1 LSNKI
6 TPDHLRRRAVV
17 YVRQSS
23 PIQVMH
29 NLESQRRQYGLAEY
43 ARGLGFTDVVTIDDD
58 LGKSGSGLVDRPGFQ
73 RLVAEVCGGQIGA
86 VLCIEAS
93 RLARNGRDWH
103 HLIELC
109 GLVGAIVID
118 PEGVYDPRSPNDRLL
133 LGLKGSMNEFELHL
147 FRQRSLEAMRQKA
160 RRGEFQC
167 NLPAGYC
174 WAPSGKIE
182 IDPDRRVQQ
191 AIRSVFE
198 RFAALGSARQVLM
211 ECRSM
216 GMQLPVHHSDLSGSN
231 VQWRVPVYHT
241 ILRILTNPV
250 FAGAYAFGKTEARTT
265 VVDGRAKK
273 TVGHHKPVEEW
284 GVLIQDHHP
293 GYITWEQFERNQ
305 KILSENNFMR
315 TGSSRKAGRGG
326 HGLLTG
332 LLRCRRCGRMLY
344 TYYTGRGDLV
354 RYACR
359 GVRIVHGGASCIS
372 FGGPRPEQRVVIEIL
387 RAVEGSAVEAAFQA
401 AERATNQNQMRMQA
415 VSLELEQARYQARLA
430 ERRYESADP
439 ENRLV
444 TGELEARWNAALRH
458 VADLEEAFRTVG
470 RAVNAAP
477 IPDQPSLMRLAA
489 DLESVW
495 QAPGTDLRLKQRII
509 RTLIEEI
516 VVDVDQAANQVV
528 MLIHWSG
535 GRHTEL
541 RIAKPK
547 TGEHN
552 HKTAIEAAEVVKQM
566 AGRYPD
572 DVIASTL
579 NRLGFSTGYGNT
591 WKKHL
596 VCSLRSKLGL
606 PTYDPNTMQAASIL
620 TAEQAAARLG
630 VSMRTVR
637 ELLRTNV
644 LTGTQ
649 VVKFAPWQIPVEAL
663 NATAVLERVQRI
675 HDGKHSRTL
684 QMLDGHS
691 LRLPGM

>member
-1 LSNKI
+1 MTSKI

-17 YVRQSS
+17 YVRQST
-23 PIQVMH
+23 PIQVVH
-29 NLESQRRQYGLAEY
+29 NLESQRRQYGLADY
-43 ARGLGFTDVVTIDDD
+43 ARQLGFNEVITIDDD
-58 LGKSGSGLVDRPGFQ
+58 LGKSGSGLVERPGFQ

-109 GLVGAIVID
+109 GLVGAVVID

-133 LGLKGSMNEFELHL
+133 LGLKGTMNEFELHL
-147 FRQRSLEAMRQKA
+147 FRQRSLEAMQQKA

-174 WAPSGKIE
+174 WGPSGNVE

-191 AIRSVFE
+191 GIRSVFE
-198 RFAALGSARQVLM
+198 RFGALGSARQVLM
-211 ECRSM
+211 EFRNQ
-216 GMQLPVHHSDLSGSN
+216 GIQLPVHHPDSSGSKLE
-231 VQWRVPVYHT
+231 WRSPVYHT
-241 ILRILTNPV
+241 ILQVLVNPV
-250 FAGAYAFGKTEARTT
+250 FAGAYAFGKTGSRTT
-265 VVDGRAKK
+265 VVNGRAKK
-273 TVGHHKPVEEW
+273 TVGHRKPIEEW
-284 GVLIQDHHP
+284 GVLIKDHHP
-293 GYITWEQFERNQ
+293 GYITWDQFERNQ

-326 HGLLTG
+326 RGLLTG

-344 TYYTGRGDLV
+344 TYYAGRGDLV
-354 RYACR
+354 RYMCR
-359 GVRIVHGGASCIS
+359 GLRIVHGGQSCIS
-372 FGGPRPEQRVVIEIL
+372 FAGAKPEQQIVTEIL
-387 RAVEGSAVEAAFQA
+387 RAVEGSAVEAALQA
-401 AERATNQNQMRMQA
+401 AERAASQEQTRMQA
-415 VSLELEQARYQARLA
+415 LSLELEQARYQARLA

-444 TGELEARWNAALRH
+444 ASELEARWNAALRH
-458 VADLEEAFRTVG
+458 VADLEEAFRTTESLVKTK
-470 RAVNAAP
+470 P
-477 IPDQPSLMRLAA
+477 FPDKSSLMRLAA

-495 QAPGTDLRLKQRII
+495 HAPGTDLRLKQRIV
-509 RTLIEEI
+509 RTLVEEV

-541 RIAKPK
+541 RIWKPK
-547 TGEHN
+547 TGEHG
-552 HKTAIEAAEVVKQM
+552 HKTAIEAVEVVKQM
-566 AGRYPD
+566 AGQYPD
-572 DVIASTL
+572 DVIAGTL

-596 VCSLRSKLGL
+596 VCSLRSKLAL
-606 PTYDPNTMQAASIL
+606 PTYEPHRNNVQDAL
-620 TAEQAAARLG
+620 TAEQTAERLG

-644 LTGTQ
+644 LNGTQ
-649 VVKFAPWQIPVEAL
+649 VVKFAPWRIPAEAL
-663 NATAVLERVQRI
+663 NDAAVVERVQRI
-675 HDGKHSRTL
+675 NNGRHSRAP
-684 QMLDGHS
+684 HS
-691 LRLPGM
+691 PDEHTPRFPGM

>member
-1 LSNKI
+1 MSKI
-6 TPDHLRRRAVV
+6 TPDHLCRRAVV
-17 YVRQSS
+17 YVRQST
-23 PIQVMH
+23 PIQVVH
-29 NLESQRRQYGLAEY
+29 NLESQRRQYGLADY
-43 ARGLGFTDVVTIDDD
+43 ARGLGFNDVVTIDDD
-58 LGKSGSGLVDRPGFQ
+58 LGKSGSGLVERPGFQ

-109 GLVGAIVID
+109 GLVGTIVID
-118 PEGVYDPRSPNDRLL
+118 PEGVYDPRLPNDRLL
-133 LGLKGSMNEFELHL
+133 LGLKGTMNEFEVHL

-174 WAPSGKIE
+174 WAPSGEIE
-182 IDPDRRVQQ
+182 TDPDRRVQQ

-211 ECRSM
+211 EFRSQ
-216 GMQLPVHHSDLSGSN
+216 GIQLPVHHPDPSGSK
-231 VQWRVPVYHT
+231 VEWRAPVYHA
-241 ILRILTNPV
+241 ILQVLVNPV
-250 FAGAYAFGKTEARTT
+250 FAGAYAFGKTESRTT

-273 TVGHHKPVEEW
+273 TVGHRKPIEQW
-284 GVLIQDHHP
+284 SVLIKDHHT
-293 GYITWEQFERNQ
+293 GYITWDQFERNQ

-315 TGSSRKAGRGG
+315 TGSTRKAGRGG

-332 LLRCRRCGRMLY
+332 LLRCHRCGRMLY
-344 TYYTGRGDLV
+344 TYYSGRGDLV
-354 RYACR
+354 RYMCR
-359 GVRIVHGGASCIS
+359 GLRIVHGGQSCIS
-372 FGGPRPEQRVVIEIL
+372 FAGTKPEQRVVTEIL
-387 RAVEGSAVEAAFQA
+387 RAVGGSAVEAALQA
-401 AERATNQNQMRMQA
+401 AKRATNQEQTRLQA
-415 VSLELEQARYQARLA
+415 LSLQLEQARYQARLA
-430 ERRYESADP
+430 ERRYESSDP

-444 TGELEARWNAALRH
+444 TGELETRWNGAMRH
-458 VADLEEAFRTVG
+458 VADLEEALRTMES
-470 RAVNAAP
+470 AVNAAP
-477 IPDQPSLMRLAA
+477 IPDQSSLMRLAD

-495 QAPGTDLRLKQRII
+495 RTPETDLRLKQRIL

-516 VVDVDQAANQVV
+516 VVDIDQPANQVL

-541 RIAKPK
+541 HITKPK
-547 TGEHN
+547 TGEHG
-552 HKTAIEAAEVVKQM
+552 HKTAAEAVEVVKQM
-566 AGRYPD
+566 VGQYPD
-572 DVIASTL
+572 DVIAGTL

-596 VCSLRSKLGL
+596 VCSLRSKLDL
-606 PTYDPNTMQAASIL
+606 PAYDPNNKQAQGTL
-620 TAEQAAARLG
+620 TAEQAAEQLG

-644 LTGTQ
+644 LAGKQ
-649 VVKFAPWQIPVEAL
+649 VVKFAPWQIPTAAL
-663 NATAVLERVQRI
+663 NANPVVERIQRI
-675 HDGKHSRTL
+675 HNGKHQRFLRAPNEDT
-684 QMLDGHS
+684 

>member
-1 LSNKI
+1 
-6 TPDHLRRRAVV
+6 
-17 YVRQSS
+17 
-23 PIQVMH
+23 MH

-43 ARGLGFTDVVTIDDD
+43 ARGLGFNDVVTIDDD
-58 LGKSGSGLVDRPGFQ
+58 LGKSGSGLVERPGFQ

-133 LGLKGSMNEFELHL
+133 LGLKGTMNEFELHL

-211 ECRSM
+211 EYRSQ
-216 GMQLPVHHSDLSGSN
+216 GIQLPVHHPDPSGSN
-231 VQWRVPVYHT
+231 IKWRLPVYHT
-241 ILRILTNPV
+241 VLRILTNPV
-250 FAGAYAFGKTEARTT
+250 FAGAYAFGKTESRTT
-265 VVDGRAKK
+265 VVEGRARK
-273 TVGHHKPVEEW
+273 TVGHQKPVEEW
-284 GVLIQDHHP
+284 GVLIKDHHSS
-293 GYITWEQFERNQ
+293 YITWEQFERNQ
-305 KILSENNFMR
+305 KNLSENNFMR
-315 TGSSRKAGRGG
+315 IGSSRKAGRGG

-359 GVRIVHGGASCIS
+359 GVRIVHGGQSCIS
-372 FGGPRPEQRVVIEIL
+372 FAGAKPEQRAVIEIL
-387 RAVEGSAVEAAFQA
+387 RAVEGSAIEAALQA
-401 AERATNQNQMRMQA
+401 AERVTNQKQMRMQA
-415 VSLELEQARYQARLA
+415 LSLELEQARYQARLA
-430 ERRYESADP
+430 ERRYEAADP

-444 TGELEARWNAALRH
+444 TGELEARWNAALSH
-458 VADLEEAFRTVG
+458 VAELETAFHTVES
-470 RAVNAAP
+470 AVKATAVPN
-477 IPDQPSLMRLAA
+477 QPSLMRLAA

-495 QAPGTDLRLKQRII
+495 HAPGTDLRLKQRIV

-516 VVDVDQAANQVV
+516 IVDIDQAANQVI

-541 RIAKPK
+541 RISKPK

-552 HKTAIEAAEVVKQM
+552 HRTADEAVDIVKQM
-566 AGRYPD
+566 AGQYPD
-572 DVIASTL
+572 DIIAGTL
-579 NRLGFSTGYGNT
+579 NRLGISTGYGNT

-596 VCSLRSKLGL
+596 VCSLRSRLGL
-606 PTYDPNTMQAASIL
+606 PIYDPNNAQAQGMLS
-620 TAEQAAARLG
+620 AEQAAERLG
-630 VSMRTVR
+630 VSTRTVR

-644 LTGTQ
+644 LIGTQ

-663 NATAVLERVQRI
+663 TGATVVERVQRI
-675 HDGKHSRTL
+675 REGKYSRVPQTRNEY
-684 QMLDGHS
+684 M

>member
-1 LSNKI
+1 VSSKI
-6 TPDHLRRRAVV
+6 TLDHLGRRAVV
-17 YVRQSS
+17 YVRQST
-23 PIQVMH
+23 PIQVLN
-29 NLESQRRQYGLAEY
+29 NLESQRRQYGLADY
-43 ARGLGFTDVVTIDDD
+43 ARELGFNDVFTIDDD
-58 LGKSGSGLVDRPGFQ
+58 LGKSGSGLVERPGFQ

-133 LGLKGSMNEFELHL
+133 LGLKGTMNEFEVHL

-182 IDPDRRVQQ
+182 IYPDRRVQH

-198 RFAALGSARQVLM
+198 RFSALGSARQVLM
-211 ECRSM
+211 EFRSQ
-216 GMQLPVHHSDLSGSN
+216 GIQLPVHQSDPSGSK
-231 VQWRVPVYHT
+231 VEWRAPVYNA
-241 ILRILTNPV
+241 ILQVLVNPV
-250 FAGAYAFGKTEARTT
+250 FAGAYAFGKTESRTT
-265 VVDGRAKK
+265 VVNGRAKK
-273 TVGHHKPVEEW
+273 TIGHRKPIEEW
-284 GVLIQDHHP
+284 AVLIKDHHP
-293 GYITWEQFERNQ
+293 GYITWEQFDRNQ
-305 KILSENNFMR
+305 IILSENNFMR

-344 TYYTGRGDLV
+344 TYYAGRGDLV
-354 RYACR
+354 RYMCR
-359 GVRIVHGGASCIS
+359 GLRIVHGGQSCIS
-372 FGGPRPEQRVVIEIL
+372 FAGAKPERQVVTELL
-387 RAVEGSAVEAAFQA
+387 RAVEGNAVDAAIQA
-401 AERATNQNQMRMQA
+401 AERVANREQTRMLA
-415 VSLELEQARYQARLA
+415 LSLELEQVRYQARLA
-430 ERRYESADP
+430 QRRYESADP

-444 TGELEARWNAALRH
+444 AGELETRWNAALRH
-458 VADLEEAFRTVG
+458 VADLEEAFRTADGV
-470 RAVNAAP
+470 VNAKP
-477 IPDQPSLMRLAA
+477 LPDQASLMRLAA
-489 DLESVW
+489 DLESLW
-495 QAPGTDLRLKQRII
+495 HAPGTDLRLKQRIV
-509 RTLIEEI
+509 RTLVEEI
-516 VVDVDQAANQVV
+516 VVDVDQPANQVV

-541 RIAKPK
+541 RITKPK
-547 TGEHN
+547 TGEHG
-552 HKTAIEAAEVVKQM
+552 HKTTTEAVEVVKQM
-566 AGRYPD
+566 AGQYPD
-572 DVIASTL
+572 DVIAGTL

-596 VCSLRSKLGL
+596 VCSLRSKLDL
-606 PTYDPNTMQAASIL
+606 PAYDPSSKQAHGAL
-620 TAEQAAARLG
+620 TAEQAAERLG

-644 LTGTQ
+644 LMGTQ
-649 VVKFAPWQIPVEAL
+649 VVKFAPWQIPIEAL
-663 NATAVLERVQRI
+663 NTAAVVERIQRI
-675 HDGKHSRTL
+675 HDGKHLRT
-684 QMLDGHS
+684 QHNQDEHT

>member
-1 LSNKI
+1 MNDKL
-6 TPDHLRRRAVV
+6 TADHLRRRAVV

-29 NLESQRRQYGLAEY
+29 NLESQRRQYGLADY
-43 ARGLGFTDVVTIDDD
+43 ARELGFNDVVTIDDD
-58 LGKSGSGLVDRPGFQ
+58 LGKSGSGLVERPGFQ
-73 RLVAEVCGGQIGA
+73 RLVTEVCEGQIGA

-109 GLVGAIVID
+109 GLVGAVVID

-133 LGLKGSMNEFELHL
+133 LGLRGTMNEFELHL

-174 WAPSGKIE
+174 WAPSGQIE

-191 AIRSVFE
+191 AVRSVFD

-211 ECRSM
+211 EFRSQRI
-216 GMQLPVHHSDLSGSN
+216 QLPVHHRDSSGSN
-231 VQWRVPVYHT
+231 VVWRAPVYHT
-241 ILRILTNPV
+241 ILAILTNPV
-250 FAGAYAFGKTEARTT
+250 FAGAYAFGKTESRTA
-265 VVDGRAKK
+265 VVDGRARK
-273 TVGHHKPVEEW
+273 TVGHRKPVEEW
-284 GVLIQDHHP
+284 GVLIKDHHP
-293 GYITWEQFERNQ
+293 SYIMWEQFERNQ
-305 KILSENNFMR
+305 KTLRENNFMR

-359 GVRIVHGGASCIS
+359 GMRIVHGGASCIS
-372 FGGPRPEQRVVIEIL
+372 FGGPKPEQRVTAEIL
-387 RAVEGSAVEAAFQA
+387 RAVEGSAVQAALQA
-401 AERATNQNQMRMQA
+401 AERATSQQQVRMQA
-415 VSLELEQARYQARLA
+415 LSLELEQARYRARLA

-444 TGELEARWNAALRH
+444 TGELEARWNAALTH
-458 VADLEEAFRTVG
+458 VAELETAFH
-470 RAVNAAP
+470 AVESETKP
-477 IPDQPSLMRLAA
+477 TPTPDQESLMRLAA
-489 DLESVW
+489 DLQSVW
-495 QAPGTDLRLKQRII
+495 EAPGTDLRLKQRII
-509 RTLIEEI
+509 RIVIEEI
-516 VVDVDQAANQVV
+516 VVDIDQPANQVM

-541 RIAKPK
+541 RITKPK
-547 TGEHN
+547 SGEHN
-552 HKTAIEAAEVVKQM
+552 HRTAAEAVEVVKQM
-566 AGRYPD
+566 AGQYPD
-572 DVIASTL
+572 DIIASTL

-596 VCSLRSKLGL
+596 VCSLRGRLDL
-606 PTYDPNTMQAASIL
+606 PTYDPTKRQAQDTL
-620 TAEQAAARLG
+620 TAEQAAGKLG

-637 ELLRTNV
+637 ELLRINV
-644 LTGTQ
+644 LAGTQ
-649 VVKFAPWQIPVEAL
+649 VVKFAPWQIPAEAL
-663 NATAVLERVQRI
+663 NASAVVERVRRI
-675 HDGKHSRTL
+675 RDGKHLRMP
-684 QMLDGHS
+684 QIADEYV

>member
-1 LSNKI
+1 
-6 TPDHLRRRAVV
+6 
-17 YVRQSS
+17 
-23 PIQVMH
+23 
-29 NLESQRRQYGLAEY
+29 
-43 ARGLGFTDVVTIDDD
+43 
-58 LGKSGSGLVDRPGFQ
+58 
-73 RLVAEVCGGQIGA
+73 

-109 GLVGAIVID
+109 GLVGALVID
-118 PEGVYDPRSPNDRLL
+118 PEGVYDPRSPNDRLF
-133 LGLKGSMNEFELHL
+133 LGLKGTMNEFELHL
-147 FRQRSLEAMRQKA
+147 FRQRTLEAMRQKA
-160 RRGEFQC
+160 RRGDFQC

-174 WAPSGKIE
+174 WAPSGKVE
-182 IDPDRRVQQ
+182 IDPDRRVEQ
-191 AIRSVFE
+191 AVRSVFD

-211 ECRSM
+211 EFRSQEI
-216 GMQLPVHHSDLSGSN
+216 QLPVHHPDLSGSRIE
-231 VQWRVPVYHT
+231 WKLPVYNT
-241 ILRILTNPV
+241 ILSVLTNPV
-250 FAGAYAFGKTEARTT
+250 FAGAYAFGKTESRTA
-265 VVDGRAKK
+265 VVEGRARK
-273 TVGHHKPVEEW
+273 TVGHRKRLEEW
-284 GVLIQDHHP
+284 GVLIKDHHP

-315 TGSSRKAGRGG
+315 TGSGRKAGRGG

-359 GVRIVHGGASCIS
+359 GLRIVQGGQSCIS
-372 FGGPRPEQRVVIEIL
+372 FGGPRPEQRVVEEIL
-387 RAVEGSAVEAAFQA
+387 RAVEGSAIEAALRA
-401 AERATNQNQMRMQA
+401 AERAAQQKQMRLQA
-415 VSLELEQARYQARLA
+415 LSLELEQTRYQARLA

-444 TGELEARWNAALRH
+444 TAELEARWNAALSH
-458 VADLEEAFRTVG
+458 VAELEAAFQTVES
-470 RAVNAAP
+470 AVKATP
-477 IPDQPSLMRLAA
+477 IPDQPSLIRLAA

-495 QAPGTDLRLKQRII
+495 QTPATDLRLKQRII

-516 VVDVDQAANQVV
+516 VVDIDQAANQVV
-528 MLIHWSG
+528 MLIHWAG
-535 GRHTEL
+535 GCHTEL
-541 RIAKPK
+541 RVTKPK

-552 HKTAIEAAEVVKQM
+552 HRTAIEAVEVVKQM
-566 AGRYPD
+566 VGQYPD

-596 VCSLRSKLGL
+596 VCSLRSKLDL
-606 PTYDPNTMQAASIL
+606 PTYDPSNKQTQGAL
-620 TAEQAAARLG
+620 TAEQAAERLV

-644 LTGTQ
+644 LRGTQ
-649 VVKFAPWQIPVEAL
+649 VVKFAPWQIPAEAL
-663 NATAVLERVQRI
+663 NATAVVERVERI
-675 HDGKHSRTL
+675 HDGKQQRILQTL
-684 QMLDGHS
+684 DEHT